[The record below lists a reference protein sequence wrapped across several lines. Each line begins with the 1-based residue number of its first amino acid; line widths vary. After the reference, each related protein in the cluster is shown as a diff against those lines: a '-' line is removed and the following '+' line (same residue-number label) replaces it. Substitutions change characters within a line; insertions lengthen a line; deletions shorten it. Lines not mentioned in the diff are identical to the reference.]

1 MNHNIQVKD
10 AWQGSNSARKRLATA
25 FQKKL
30 GPISKSLKFDKEKCR
45 PAERPHLTQ
54 VLQCLTAKWAAVMIL
69 YILYSTKSG
78 YGNSIILNKYI
89 IFYSCIIH
97 NYEHYM
103 MYIYNICVACNIYIY
118 INISWHFTKFPYISD
133 AKVDMLS
140 DRGAVVAAERSEA
153 ASRAQSSTRPLKK
166 QEWLNML
173 ENLWECTVSKN
184 L

>member
-118 INISWHFTKFPYISD
+118 INIMTFHQVSLHLRCKSWY
-133 AKVDMLS
+133 
-140 DRGAVVAAERSEA
+140 VVRPRCGSG
-153 ASRAQSSTRPLKK
+153 SRKKWSSK
-166 QEWLNML
+166 
-173 ENLWECTVSKN
+173 
-184 L
+184 